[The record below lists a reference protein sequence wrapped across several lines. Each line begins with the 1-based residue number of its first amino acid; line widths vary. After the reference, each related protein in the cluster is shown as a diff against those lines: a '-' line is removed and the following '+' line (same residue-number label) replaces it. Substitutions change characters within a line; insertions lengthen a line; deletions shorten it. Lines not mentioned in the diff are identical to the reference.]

1 MMRFRIVAVAACLTL
16 GILPAAASSP
26 WAIIGRTTGRLWQA
40 TRELPHAAITHWR
53 VTVPAA
59 AGTAALIAFGDRRLS
74 DHVDSPS
81 LERNSRNWS
90 DRGLLYIEPAFVLTA
105 AAVEDHC
112 LFCPETGRFALVG
125 LTAEAYNTAA
135 VQAIKFASGRER
147 PYMAGDGDGGFNE
160 GGRSFPSGHAAG
172 AFTLAALL
180 AQHDPCAA
188 RVCGLGLPSPGE
200 HKRGARRSRAGARAH
215 EATWFNRGAWLLAG
229 GVSGLRF
236 TAKEH
241 FPSDI
246 LVGAALGTYLGAHA
260 VQTGH

>member
-26 WAIIGRTTGRLWQA
+26 WAIIGRTTGRLWLA
-40 TRELPHAAITHWR
+40 TRELPRAAITHWR

-172 AFTLAALL
+172 AFTMAALL
-180 AQHDPCAA
+180 AQHDP
-188 RVCGLGLPSPGE
+188 
-200 HKRGARRSRAGARAH
+200 H
-215 EATWFNRGAWLLAG
+215 ATWFNRGAWLLAG

-246 LVGAALGTYLGAHA
+246 LVGAALGTYLGTLS